1 MYSVRFTGKDKE
13 EMKIVF
19 FGTSSFAI
27 PCLESLE
34 KSSHTLLAVVTQPD
48 QVGERFLK
56 RLPNPVKMW
65 AFEKRIPLLQPAT
78 LSEPTL
84 VRDLKESASDLFV
97 VASYGKILPAS
108 LLSIPIHGGIN
119 VHPSLLPRYR
129 GASPICWAILNGDR
143 TTGVSV
149 IRMVK
154 EVDTG
159 DILLQKEVEIGSR
172 EDALQLS
179 ERLSHLGGELLME
192 TLAQIEKGTPVF
204 APQKGRASDAPRFK
218 KEDGAIDWTKSA
230 EALSRQIRALVPWP
244 GSFSYLKGKRVL
256 LWKADP
262 EEGDSG
268 GRPGEVVSL
277 SKSGEFK
284 VATGKGKLL
293 LKELQLEGKER
304 MKSREFLIGHPLV
317 IGETFSCN
325 PRDS

>member
-1 MYSVRFTGKDKE
+1 
-13 EMKIVF
+13 
-19 FGTSSFAI
+19 
-27 PCLESLE
+27 
-34 KSSHTLLAVVTQPD
+34 
-48 QVGERFLK
+48 
-56 RLPNPVKMW
+56 
-65 AFEKRIPLLQPAT
+65 
-78 LSEPTL
+78 
-84 VRDLKESASDLFV
+84 
-97 VASYGKILPAS
+97 
-108 LLSIPIHGGIN
+108 
-119 VHPSLLPRYR
+119 
-129 GASPICWAILNGDR
+129 
-143 TTGVSV
+143 
-149 IRMVK
+149 
-154 EVDTG
+154 
-159 DILLQKEVEIGSR
+159 VEIGSH

-179 ERLSHLGGELLME
+179 ERLSRLGGELLME

-204 APQKGRASDAPRFK
+204 ALQKGGTSDAPRFK
-218 KEDGAIDWTKSA
+218 KEDGFIDWTKSGDT
-230 EALSRQIRALVPWP
+230 LSRQIRALVPWP
-244 GSFSYLKGKRVL
+244 GSFSYLKGQRVL